1 MGEKSEYAKG
11 FDAGR
16 KAALQSKTSS
26 SFGCACIF
34 DEKGDL
40 IVVCE
45 AHARWLEKEIARELE
60 V

>member
-1 MGEKSEYAKG
+1 MFEKSEFARG

-16 KAALQSKTSS
+16 KAMLRSKNTS
-26 SFGCACIF
+26 GCACIF
-34 DEKGDL
+34 DEEDNL

-60 V
+60 I